1 VGALLADERLVDVRY
16 DAAPGDRGLDQAV
29 QLLVSSDRELQVAR
43 CNPLHLQILAGVA
56 GQLQHLSRQV
66 LQDRRRIDGGG
77 GPDAAVARRAVLQ
90 MSVDPPHRE
99 LQTGPRRTRHRFGL
113 CLARIFAC
121 FATSLRTNARTVTHI
136 GGAMLRHSQSD
147 IFGAPGAENATP
159 KDNYIELLTIF
170 TQTPLTL
177 SLHNYYN
184 GFSQRSPPNDK
195 F

>member
-121 FATSLRTNARTVTHI
+121 FATSHFHTDATNAFTAQLLHGTLIRFSRLHEEFEQA
-136 GGAMLRHSQSD
+136 GA
-147 IFGAPGAENATP
+147 
-159 KDNYIELLTIF
+159 
-170 TQTPLTL
+170 
-177 SLHNYYN
+177 
-184 GFSQRSPPNDK
+184 RSE
-195 F
+195 FIIIII